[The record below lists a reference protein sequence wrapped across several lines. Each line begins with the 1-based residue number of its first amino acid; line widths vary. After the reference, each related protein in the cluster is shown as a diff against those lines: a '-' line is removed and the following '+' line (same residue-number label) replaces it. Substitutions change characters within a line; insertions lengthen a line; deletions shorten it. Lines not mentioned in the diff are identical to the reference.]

1 MVARPRSIACCR
13 RCRSDANQQPHHR
26 PEPPSGDIRSR
37 PGAAPEPLPGLERS
51 ISPRSRAGGASMRPG
66 GQVKR
71 SSRDVTAARR
81 DPGRGSAR
89 APYPQAGRPAAL
101 HPVLHRDRRAG
112 PGRRG
117 GQRDHGRR
125 AGRHR
130 GRHQA
135 GTGLAARRGPPA
147 GVYRPVHPA
156 RGPGRPAPGPAPV
169 PAARRVGRHRRPGR
183 RRDRR
188 SSTCCSAGSPP
199 VGSTTRSPW
208 PARARARGQPHPR
221 PGPRPGGPGRLR
233 HHGRPRRSAGLA
245 ERAVGGGRRVLR
257 RARGRAAHADAD
269 PADHGDRGPRDRPGG
284 PVRRGLHLGAA
295 RRPGHRLRAQSR
307 RAAGPRDQAGPDST
321 APGRPGPVTTR

>member
-1 MVARPRSIACCR
+1 MRWQVQPPPNGPRR
-13 RCRSDANQQPHHR
+13 V
-26 PEPPSGDIRSR
+26 
-37 PGAAPEPLPGLERS
+37 
-51 ISPRSRAGGASMRPG
+51 SPRSRAGGASMRPG

-89 APYPQAGRPAAL
+89 APYPQAGRSAAL

-135 GTGLAARRGPPA
+135 GTGLASPGGPPA
-147 GVYRPVHPA
+147 GADRPVHPA

-169 PAARRVGRHRRPGR
+169 PASRRVRRHRSPGR
-183 RRDRR
+183 RRDGDRQRAAQPGARQPALRR
-188 SSTCCSAGSPP
+188 DHHGPP
-199 VGSTTRSPW
+199 GHE
-208 PARARARGQPHPR
+208 PAGQPYPR
-221 PGPRPGGPGRLR
+221 PGPGPGGPGRLR
-233 HHGRPRRSAGLA
+233 HHGRPGRAAGLA
-245 ERAVGGGRRVLR
+245 ERAVGGGRRVLG
-257 RARGRAAHADAD
+257 RARGSAAHAVAD

-295 RRPGHRLRAQSR
+295 RRPGHRHRAQSR
-307 RAAGPRDQAGPDST
+307 RACRSARSGGSGPT
-321 APGRPGPVTTR
+321 APRSPGPVTTR